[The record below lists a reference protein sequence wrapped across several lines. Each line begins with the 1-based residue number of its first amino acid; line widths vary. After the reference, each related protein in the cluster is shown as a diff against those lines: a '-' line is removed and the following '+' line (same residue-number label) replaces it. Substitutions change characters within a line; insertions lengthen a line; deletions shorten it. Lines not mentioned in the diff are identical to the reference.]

1 MLDSIWLNL
10 LSCLQAL
17 FCEMADSN
25 QEGGAGISPIQ
36 MQALTQHLERLLR
49 QANDEIHE
57 RIDRLENDGVTR
69 RGVRR
74 QETRVARYDE
84 ERRNREQWSNPLQGI
99 KLNIPSF
106 AGKNDPEAYFNWELK
121 MENVFDCGNFEE
133 EQKVRLA
140 ASEFSHYALIW
151 WHKLQRERQR
161 DGDPPVDTWEEL
173 RRLMRRRYVPASYQR
188 DMKFKLQRITQG
200 SRSVEDYHK
209 EMEMLMIQAKLEE
222 DPEVTMARFINGLNN
237 DIRDVVE
244 LQEFVEMEDL
254 LHKAI
259 QVEEQLKRKGASRR
273 MASSSTYGWKDKAKR
288 EGYKSSPYSAKGET
302 SSAMST
308 KATKEADPKPSKG
321 NEAVPKRTRD
331 ITCFKCQGKGHYA
344 YECPTKRT
352 VVIRDDGGYSS
363 ESDANEE
370 SEGEEDEDV
379 GPEMNEKGLLMVRRL
394 LGSHIQAMDES
405 QRDNIFHTRC
415 IVQGQLC
422 MVIVDSGSCANVA
435 STRLVSKLNLPTKP
449 HPRPYRLQWLS
460 DEGEIKVKQQVE
472 VPIVIGTY
480 SDVISCDVVP
490 MEACHL
496 LLGRPWQ
503 HDHKT
508 IHDGFSNK
516 ISFTHQGKKVVLKP
530 LSPQEVCH
538 DQVRL
543 KEKIMREKKVESG
556 SVVESVSDEKR
567 SNTKREEK
575 RGKERNTNVREIAKE
590 REVRKVLLAR
600 QPLYMLVCKPVLNTN
615 PEFPTSLP
623 SSISSILQEFKDV
636 FPSDLPS
643 GLPPLRG
650 IEHQVD
656 LIPGATIPN
665 RPAYRSNPE
674 ETKEIQRQVEALLEK
689 GWVRDSISPCAV
701 PVILV
706 PKKDGSWRMCS
717 DCRSVN
723 SITIK
728 YRHPIPRLDDL
739 LDELH
744 GAQVFSKIDLKSG
757 YNQIRIREGDE
768 WKTAFKTKFGLYE
781 WLVMPF
787 GLTNAPST
795 FMRLMNHVLRDFI
808 GHFVVVYFDDIL
820 IYSADLDLHAQ
831 HLHSVLSAL
840 RHEKLYANLEKCMFC
855 QDHVVFLGFVVSSKG
870 VEVDQSKVK
879 AIQEWPTPKSVSDIR
894 SFHGLAS
901 FYRRFVRDFSTLAA
915 PLNELVKKNVS
926 FKWGEKQEK
935 AFQTLK
941 QRLVSAPILALP
953 NFSKSFEIECDA
965 SGIGIGAVLLQEG
978 HPIAYFSEKLSG
990 AALNYS
996 TYDKEL
1002 YALVRALKTW
1012 QHYLF
1017 PKEFVIHSDHESLKY
1032 LKGQGKLNTR
1042 HAKWVEFLEQFPYV
1056 IKYKRGKGNVVAD
1069 ALSRRHALL
1078 SMVETKLLG
1087 LEVLKG
1093 LYEEDKEFG
1102 QRYKECEKMA
1112 KGEYYRFEGFLFRA
1126 NRLCVPQS
1134 SIRELLVKEAHR
1146 GGLMGHFGVLKTYDI
1161 LHEHFYWVNMKKD
1174 VAKLCES
1181 CIECR
1186 QAKSKV
1192 LPQGLYT
1199 PLPVPE
1205 HPWVDLSMD
1214 FVLGLPRSSTG
1225 RDSILVVVD
1234 RFSKMA
1240 HFIPCKKV
1248 NDASHVAD
1256 LVFKEIIRIH
1266 GMPRSIVSDRDSKFL
1281 SHFWRSLWGRLGT
1294 KLLFS
1299 TTCHPQTDGQTEV
1312 VNRTLGAMLR
1322 AVLKHNLKRWEACLP
1337 HIEFAYNRAV
1347 HSSTNHSPFEV
1358 VYGFN
1363 PLSPLDLLPVPNI
1376 SVFKHTEG
1384 QAKAEFVRK
1393 LHEKV
1398 KDQITK
1404 KNESYAKQ
1412 ANKGRRRVVFQP
1424 GDWVWVHMRKER
1436 FPEQRK
1442 SKLLPRGDGPF
1453 QVLERINDNAYKIQM
1468 PGEYNVSPTFNVA
1481 DLSLFDAG
1489 EDGSALKKNGSDLE
1503 TNPVQEGGNDEDIS
1517 HQPGS
1522 KLTKEEENSLQGIGG
1537 PMTRSKAKQ
1546 TKATLQRLILN
1557 LLEDVVKD
1565 PTHKL
1570 VYLITW
1576 KDEAKDEVELQKA

>member
-1 MLDSIWLNL
+1 
-10 LSCLQAL
+10 
-17 FCEMADSN
+17 MADQN
-25 QEGGAGISPIQ
+25 QEAGAGGGISPIQ

-74 QETRVARYDE
+74 QEARVVRYDE
-84 ERRNREQWSNPLQGI
+84 ERRDREQWSNPLQGI

-106 AGKNDPEAYFNWELK
+106 AGKNDPESYLNWELK

-140 ASEFSHYALIW
+140 AAEFSHYALIW

-222 DPEVTMARFINGLNN
+222 DPEVTMARFISGLNT

-244 LQEFVEMEDL
+244 LQEFVEMDDL

-273 MASSSTYGWKDKAKR
+273 AVSSSTSGWKDKAKR
-288 EGYKSSPYSAKGET
+288 EGYKSSPYSAKGES

-308 KATKEADPKPSKG
+308 KATKEADPKTSKG

-363 ESDANEE
+363 ESDTAEE
-370 SEGEEDEDV
+370 SEGDEDEDV

-394 LGSHIQAMDES
+394 LGSHIGALDQS

-415 IVQGQLC
+415 TVQGQLC

-516 ISFTHQGKKVVLKP
+516 ISFAHQGKKVVLKP

-543 KEKIMREKKVESG
+543 REKIMREKK
-556 SVVESVSDEKR
+556 DLEK
-567 SNTKREEK
+567 
-575 RGKERNTNVREIAKE
+575 IAKE

-600 QPLYMLVCKPVLNTN
+600 QPLYMLICKPVLNTN

-674 ETKEIQRQVEALLEK
+674 ETKEIQRQ
-689 GWVRDSISPCAV
+689 
-701 PVILV
+701 
-706 PKKDGSWRMCS
+706 KDGSWRMCS

-1069 ALSRRHALL
+1069 ALSRRHALI

-1112 KGEYYRFEGFLFRA
+1112 KDEYYRFEGFLFRA

-1225 RDSILVVVD
+1225 RDSILVV
-1234 RFSKMA
+1234 
-1240 HFIPCKKV
+1240 
-1248 NDASHVAD
+1248 
-1256 LVFKEIIRIH
+1256 
-1266 GMPRSIVSDRDSKFL
+1266 
-1281 SHFWRSLWGRLGT
+1281 
-1294 KLLFS
+1294 
-1299 TTCHPQTDGQTEV
+1299 
-1312 VNRTLGAMLR
+1312 
-1322 AVLKHNLKRWEACLP
+1322 
-1337 HIEFAYNRAV
+1337 
-1347 HSSTNHSPFEV
+1347 HSPFEV

-1468 PGEYNVSPTFNVA
+1468 PGE
-1481 DLSLFDAG
+1481 
-1489 EDGSALKKNGSDLE
+1489 DGSALKKNGSDLE